1 MGFRNKLVSIL
12 TSTQLQLQLGQVLQL
27 QLGDSARNRFRKL
40 TGAGN
45 RVWKLAE
52 NQFQKLASTWMG

>member
-27 QLGDSARNRFRKL
+27 QLGVFARNRFWKL

-45 RVWKLAE
+45 RVRKLAE